1 MREIRMSVRASENE
15 AFVLQ
20 EICMEQKINMSALF
34 RECSLTDFFS
44 QQVSVR
50 IDDIFEYSQQ
60 MYKISSSIEAIIK
73 SNIVGNSSEISKIK
87 VLLSDI
93 NSLYISNYK
102 KIEKTRNKISKAI
115 ISEIKKKDNSQR
127 YIEPSEDKMNVQYT
141 ICFTKEEHKKIIEL
155 AKDEGISISK
165 LLKQNVFKK
174 CGNGKI
180 IINSYPLDDFNKEII
195 KKSKI
200 LKAIA
205 SKGKTGILNDMD
217 INNTISLLEKVKEI
231 NIELEKIILTEQKDI
246 RKEARRIL
254 KERSD

>member
-1 MREIRMSVRASENE
+1 MRNKQTTVRASENE
-15 AFVLQ
+15 AFILQ
-20 EICMEQKINMSALF
+20 RICMEQKIDMSALF
-34 RECSLTDFFS
+34 RECSLTDFSS
-44 QQVSVR
+44 QQVSIR

-60 MYKISSSIEAIIK
+60 MYKISSSVEEIIK
-73 SNIVGNSSEISKIK
+73 SNIAGNSSEMSKIK
-87 VLLSDI
+87 ILLSDI
-93 NSLYISNYK
+93 NFLYISNYK
-102 KIEKTRNKISKAI
+102 KIEKTRNRISKAI
-115 ISEIKKKDNSQR
+115 ILEIKKSDNHKG
-127 YIEPSEDKMNVQYT
+127 YIKTDNEKLVYRINVYLT
-141 ICFTKEEHKKIIEL
+141 EEEHKTIIEL